1 MKEENMLSSFT
12 SRERGSLI
20 LVCFF
25 SEKYLLVFICLR
37 CIVSFG
43 LGYLL
48 CRKVLSID
56 ILLASS

>member
-1 MKEENMLSSFT
+1 MLSSFT

-56 ILLASS
+56 ILLAPS